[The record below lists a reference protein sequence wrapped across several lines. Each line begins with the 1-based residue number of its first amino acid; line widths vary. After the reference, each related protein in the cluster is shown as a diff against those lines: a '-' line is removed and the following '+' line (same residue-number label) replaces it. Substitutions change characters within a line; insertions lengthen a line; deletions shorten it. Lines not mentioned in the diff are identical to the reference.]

1 MLPQALAMLE
11 NPDQDTR
18 VLGTVVLKHMAKK
31 ANPAATIPVLTAAL
45 DDEFFDVRM
54 GAADALGALGDWGRA
69 AIPALLSRTHDEEWW
84 VRESVYMALTAMHN
98 EQSRKALIDV
108 MTAERHSV
116 IWFQAHGKIL
126 KPVQE
131 DPELHEP
138 LALAYAQWLQKG
150 DVWTAPFAAR
160 GKFNAGLGGL
170 ERYVKE
176 SIPIPQSV
184 ASVIGGILDGKV
196 EPLWEVDERSRPRLE
211 AILEAMNKS
220 AATR

>member
-1 MLPQALAMLE
+1 
-11 NPDQDTR
+11 
-18 VLGTVVLKHMAKK
+18 
-31 ANPAATIPVLTAAL
+31 
-45 DDEFFDVRM
+45 M

-69 AIPALLSRTHDEEWW
+69 AIPALLSRIHDEEWW

-176 SIPIPQSV
+176 SIPIPESV
-184 ASVIGGILDGKV
+184 ASVIKGILDGKV
-196 EPLWEVDERSRPRLE
+196 NDGKTIQVGVDNNIGNIPVNKYLSRGQVDDLVSRNP
-211 AILEAMNKS
+211 AI
-220 AATR
+220 